1 MLCFSAS
8 IIGITLPYL
17 WIINLHLSVF
27 DTLYL
32 YVTKVIYLVIKS
44 VATLY
49 SRGHKAIFIL
59 FFIKFVSLPFN
70 LVGIQLLLIFHT
82 SKDCCLWKV
91 EDSVHYNI
99 CLPTLLLDQTMWN
112 YHFLLKYGKYWWFKI
127 AHQ

>member
-8 IIGITLPYL
+8 IIRITLPYL

-44 VATLY
+44 VATLN

-59 FFIKFVSLPFN
+59 FFIKFVSRPFN

-82 SKDCCLWKV
+82 SKDCCL
-91 EDSVHYNI
+91 
-99 CLPTLLLDQTMWN
+99 
-112 YHFLLKYGKYWWFKI
+112 
-127 AHQ
+127 

>member
-8 IIGITLPYL
+8 IIRITLPYL

-70 LVGIQLLLIFHT
+70 FSYIQGLL
-82 SKDCCLWKV
+82 S
-91 EDSVHYNI
+91 
-99 CLPTLLLDQTMWN
+99 
-112 YHFLLKYGKYWWFKI
+112 LKSRGFCSL
-127 AHQ
+127 